1 MRRTR
6 RSAARCTSIR
16 PCRSSCRRCFRICI
30 RSNDARPGGRPRT
43 LKPLIDHTFAFD
55 DIVHAHRYGEA
66 GVQAGKIVV
75 AV

>member
-1 MRRTR
+1 M
-6 RSAARCTSIR
+6 
-16 PCRSSCRRCFRICI
+16 
-30 RSNDARPGGRPRT
+30 
-43 LKPLIDHTFAFD
+43 LKPLIDCTCAFD

>member
-1 MRRTR
+1 M
-6 RSAARCTSIR
+6 R

-30 RSNDARPGGRPRT
+30 RSNDARPGGRPRK
-43 LKPLIDHTFAFD
+43 LKPLIDRTFAFD

-66 GVQAGKIVV
+66 GVQVGKIVV